1 MSFTPKYL
9 TQGGQMTAY
18 RLRMFAQVN
27 QWIFNWLFLL
37 FVVST
42 AGVFWAVTPADVLNN
57 GYWYWT
63 GRLLSSFV
71 PLMNPKSPAT
81 WDISWHCNASETL
94 CTTKLTLGQLL
105 ADPWM
110 QSMGGQLV
118 NNLKLSAAGCG
129 TLCLLLFSVIA
140 WYVGRI
146 GKKESEDTYIS
157 GMTLTDDLISVNR
170 QLKKA
175 GQKSDLQIG
184 GLHMVKNA
192 EVMNYLI
199 HGTIGV
205 GKSTLIRWLLDY
217 IRKRG
222 DRAIVYDSGGTF
234 TETHYDERID
244 KILNPHDKRCENW
257 VLWRE
262 AREVVDYENL
272 TASLIPVEGESDP
285 FWVSSSRTIFSDTA
299 MQFASHSDRSIEKF
313 LTALLSIDLKSL
325 REFLKNTPSANL
337 VEEKIEK
344 TAISIRSVV
353 TNYAK
358 ALRYLQ
364 GLDQEGKTEFSI
376 REWMTDAQ
384 YDKSWLFIS
393 TTARHRK
400 SVRPLISMWLS
411 MATIYLQSMGEDPDR
426 RVWFI
431 VDEKTSLQKIPE
443 FAETL
448 AEGRKF
454 GGCFVIGI
462 QNMPQLI
469 NVYGREVAKSIFDL
483 LNTRFYGRSPSAEVA
498 KIVEEEL
505 GHQRRREAREQNSYG
520 LDQIRDGISISR
532 DKVNEPVV
540 DYDNIMSMPNLR
552 FYARLPGEYPVVK
565 LDLKYRAQKK
575 YHKALI
581 ARDFKDVLSPQLE
594 RIISQNEQATRT
606 AGIAFPTGDEILE
619 GPKVVSEP
627 EPKRAGQPPSQ
638 PVLPQASQQKPAQ
651 AGKQADNPSAT
662 AVRQHTAPVARAAE
676 NPEPRPPEKPGI
688 SPDMRSSDAPEAS
701 DVVALP
707 PNVRP
712 FTPRVRQDVPP
723 AKTVEKGAISG
734 AGIKTQA
741 EPAHVSPQPA
751 LTDNAVP
758 AQTHHPVVPKSPP
771 VLSAAAGST
780 PPVAGLSALELLAL
794 KRRKPA
800 SSSESPDSQAA
811 AEAQG
816 EAPDL
821 QMDVEVDEKGELV
834 LKTKGVRR
842 DIPESLDEA
851 QATEYG
857 AANRAMAEEEQNILR
872 HHDDYDAYQHMD
884 EHHEPGG
891 FER

>member
-1 MSFTPKYL
+1 MSFTPKNL

-27 QWIFNWLFLL
+27 QWIFHWILL
-37 FVVST
+37 AFFIAT
-42 AGVFWAVTPADVLNN
+42 ALLFWAVTPVDALRN
-57 GYWYWT
+57 GLWYWAA
-63 GRLLSSFV
+63 RMSSGFL
-71 PLMNPKSPAT
+71 PLMNPNSPAT
-81 WDISWHCNASETL
+81 WDVVWHCGNGL
-94 CTTKLTLGQLL
+94 QICTTKMTLGQVLS
-105 ADPWM
+105 DPWM
-110 QSMGGQLV
+110 QMQGGQLV
-118 NNLKLSAAGCG
+118 ANLKLCAAGCG
-129 TLCLLLFSVIA
+129 IVGMLLFCTIV

-146 GKKESEDTYIS
+146 GRKESEDKYIS
-157 GMTLTDDLISVNR
+157 GMTLTDDLKIVNL

-175 GQKSDLQIG
+175 KQKSDLQIG

-192 EVMNYLI
+192 EVMNFLI

-222 DRAIVYDSGGTF
+222 DRAIIYDSGGTF

-244 KILNPHDKRCENW
+244 KILNAHDKRCENW

-272 TASLIPVEGESDP
+272 TSSLIPVEGESDP

-299 MQFASHSDRSIEKF
+299 MRFASDPERSIKKF

-364 GLDQEGKTEFSI
+364 GLDSEGKPAFSI

-411 MATIYLQSMGEDPDR
+411 LATIYLQSMGENADR

-431 VDEKTSLQKIPE
+431 IDEKTSLQKIPE
-443 FAETL
+443 FSETL
-448 AEGRKF
+448 AEARKY

-483 LNTRFYGRSPSAEVA
+483 LNTRAYGRSPSAEVA

-505 GHQRRREAREQNSYG
+505 GHQRRREAREQNSFG

-532 DKVNEPVV
+532 DKVKEPIV

-552 FYARLPGEYPVVK
+552 FYLRLPGEYPVVK
-565 LDLKYRAQKK
+565 LDLKYRKQKK

-581 ARDFKDVLSPQLE
+581 ERDFHDALSPDLEQLIQSNE
-594 RIISQNEQATRT
+594 RDMRG

-619 GPKVVSEP
+619 KRSGEEESEP
-627 EPKRAGQPPSQ
+627 QPSPI
-638 PVLPQASQQKPAQ
+638 P
-651 AGKQADNPSAT
+651 
-662 AVRQHTAPVARAAE
+662 HAE
-676 NPEPRPPEKPGI
+676 NKAPAVKPEPEKP
-688 SPDMRSSDAPEAS
+688 REK
-701 DVVALP
+701 VVAPTP
-707 PNVRP
+707 PTPTPTPVNNAKSEIPPETKPAPAVTSATPSKAPYPPLDDAWPAAIPEVSKGASNVRAFP
-712 FTPRVRQDVPP
+712 DRQASKPV
-723 AKTVEKGAISG
+723 SG
-734 AGIKTQA
+734 LPESQ
-741 EPAHVSPQPA
+741 
-751 LTDNAVP
+751 
-758 AQTHHPVVPKSPP
+758 
-771 VLSAAAGST
+771 VLSPLDRLRRIQDKKAGNEDE
-780 PPVAGLSALELLAL
+780 GNGE
-794 KRRKPA
+794 
-800 SSSESPDSQAA
+800 ESQAA

-816 EAPDL
+816 EAL
-821 QMDVEVDEKGELV
+821 TLEMDYEVDEWGEITF
-834 LKTKGVRR
+834 KTAGAHKER
-842 DIPESLDEA
+842 PESLDDA
-851 QATEYG
+851 LATDHG
-857 AANRAMAEEEQNILR
+857 AANRSMADDEQNILR
-872 HHDDYDAYQHMD
+872 HHQDYDAYEQMHD
-884 EHHEPGG
+884 HHDSGG